1 MKPQSID
8 EWSRFIDLFLER
20 NSGRPTRLGVF
31 VEEARGTQDFW
42 VEDGLP
48 LNSVTVEPGTSSADV
63 EMMFG
68 DKSDSDKKAFTHIIK
83 GARSIRF
90 GLGFGNTDDV
100 LEITDLKGRTT
111 VLRFEN
117 FEV

>member
-1 MKPQSID
+1 
-8 EWSRFIDLFLER
+8 
-20 NSGRPTRLGVF
+20 VF
-31 VEEARGTQDFW
+31 VEENRGTQDFW

-48 LNSVTVEPGTSSADV
+48 LNAVTVEPGPDSADV

-68 DKSDSDKKAFTHIIK
+68 AKSDFEDRAFTHIIK

-90 GLGFGNTDDV
+90 GLGFGNRDDV
-100 LEITDLKGRTT
+100 LEITDLEGKTT

-117 FEV
+117 LEE